1 MKPKRQET
9 AEVKRLKACINDLI
23 GVVALPSIWSGGE
36 ALQIVN
42 ALIDIL
48 LDILGLEFICVRLKD
63 AMGNVNID
71 IARAAPSRP
80 LVTMPHGIGEALE
93 SLLGNGPKQWP
104 PRLRTRIGGSDV
116 SIAPLRLG
124 PHGEIGMIAAGALR
138 KDFPLQT
145 ERLVLSVAANQAMI
159 ALQEARLLKE
169 QKQVADE
176 LDQRVTQRTL
186 ELSAANEELR
196 REIVER
202 RLAEYERQRLASI
215 VEGSNDFIAIID
227 AEGRPVYVNQAGLRM
242 IGLGSLALLGSVSAI
257 ALLFDEDRARL
268 AEHIK
273 NVTAGKGAWSGEM
286 RLCHLETGIQIP
298 VLCHIFSIGDHDMA
312 RVSNFAIVCREISAL
327 KHAEAN
333 AQAAQAEL
341 ARVNRLTTMGEM
353 AASIAHEIKQ
363 PLTAI
368 VANGEA
374 CLRLLGAKS
383 PDRVELRAALN
394 SVIDDARRAAE
405 ITVGI
410 RNMAKKIGSEQRRLD
425 VNQVIETVL
434 ALTHRE
440 IANHR
445 ICLQT
450 RLQPS
455 LPPVSGDVVQ
465 LQQVVLNLI
474 MNAVE
479 AMAAPTERPRTLAVS
494 SHSESGGVAV
504 SVTDSGG
511 GVDPAIVDSIFDPF
525 FTTKSTG
532 MGLGLSICRSIVED
546 HGGRLWVEPS
556 KPRGCTFRFIL
567 PSDLPPLS

>member
-1 MKPKRQET
+1 MKPKRKEA

-63 AMGNVNID
+63 PMGNVNID
-71 IARAAPSRP
+71 IARAAPSRS
-80 LVTMPHGIGEALE
+80 LITLPHEIGEVLE
-93 SLLGNGPKQWP
+93 SLLDNGLEQWP

-124 PHGEIGMIAAGALR
+124 PHGEIGMIAAGAR
-138 KDFPLQT
+138 RRDFPLQT

-202 RLAEYERQRLASI
+202 RLAECERQRLASI
-215 VEGSNDFIAIID
+215 VEGSNDFTAIID
-227 AEGRPVYVNQAGLRM
+227 AERRPVYVNEAGLRM
-242 IGLGSLALLGSVSAI
+242 IGLGGLALLGSVSAI
-257 ALLFDEDRARL
+257 ELLFDEDRARL
-268 AEHIK
+268 TEHIK
-273 NVTAGKGAWSGEM
+273 NVTAGNGAWSGET
-286 RLCHLETGIQIP
+286 RLCHLETGIRIP
-298 VLCHIFSIGDHDMA
+298 VLCHIFSIGEHALA
-312 RVSNFAIVCREISAL
+312 RASNFAVVCREISAL

-341 ARVNRLTTMGEM
+341 ARVNRLTTMGEL

-368 VANGEA
+368 VANGET
-374 CLRLLGAKS
+374 CLRLLGRKS
-383 PDRVELRAALN
+383 PDRVELRTALN

-410 RNMAKKIGSEQRRLD
+410 RNMAKKVGSEQRRLD

-440 IANHR
+440 INNHQ

-479 AMAAPTERPRTLAVS
+479 AMAAPIELPRTLAVS
-494 SHSESGGVAV
+494 SYSDSAGVAV
-504 SVTDSGG
+504 AVTDSGG

-546 HGGRLWVEPS
+546 HGGHLWVEPS

-567 PSDLPPLS
+567 PFDLPTLS